1 MKGVTRTVVAAVLV
15 VLVGTVAR
23 EGVVRAVGS
32 TIEVTMDSTTVTS
45 SSSVDFDLQNRIEL
59 PASWSSTQPI
69 AAEVSITS
77 SGADDAATFRG
88 SGGCIVDLADNVASA
103 SSRAY
108 GSTASNG
115 SQSLTGVDSSVF
127 VINDRSPQLS
137 IYGPAASL
145 RQALSMVRVSC
156 TALADL
162 AGKYVRVGAVPA
174 EDPETIDSSTAY
186 GGLYYLFS
194 TNHYYRFTKDNTAS
208 IASNYT
214 RIGEMIDYGKSLSIT
229 VNGTSKDLSGSSRP
243 RGWVATVS
251 TRDEI
256 VLTTAIADLSKS
268 PMFGVTDVGAD
279 STDQGSYVV
288 SAGNYR
294 TQTNGRSWTWDT
306 SAWGSVPSGTSST
319 CTTLEGD
326 YRWLGP
332 DTWCQR
338 LPTMNSFD
346 ATTKSNTRYWSRD
359 GSTGAWSIGSSSS
372 FTIDLGSTSTDPSA
386 ATFNGIN
393 VWHNWAVDGS
403 GNIEEPN
410 ASGDYIYWWSGHGWD
425 DADPGDGVERDNQR
439 LKTGTRRYMYV
450 EFCSERDAASTCDPP
465 DVAVASTQILAAQTI
480 DFPNPGTQ
488 TVGFTLVGSASSG
501 LDVSYASSTPSVCTV
516 SGSDVEKVA
525 NGTCTITA
533 SQAGNATWNAASS
546 VERSFAF
553 QDDPATLI
561 SWSIDSRTQS
571 APTAATGSC
580 TAGTSS
586 AANSGSFRTVRF
598 RAPASGGGSCTF
610 TPPAGVT
617 HVEVLLVGGGGAGGY
632 DAGGGGGGGA
642 MVYHSA
648 LPVSGA
654 VTITIGAGGAASSS
668 SASWAAKAGGSGG
681 NSSVTAGGTTL
692 TANGGGG
699 GNGCRWSGSIC
710 SVGGESNSG
719 GAGGTA
725 SGGTMRA
732 NGGSGG
738 NGVWTSASGSCSSK
752 SCPGNGADGGLW
764 HILGTALNLGGGGG
778 GSGASATPGSGGT
791 GGGASGTSGA
801 GSPSAGT
808 AGTGGGGA
816 GGNGVAGSN
825 GGSGTVIIR
834 FATSMATN
842 NASPSVRP
850 VFSGTNASGGA
861 LSAGASTSN
870 GTVKRQYATLTS
882 GSCGASWTTESASI
896 TTFPDATELV
906 RGRCYRWS
914 YDDGV
919 AASASRPSDSAG
931 TRPTANLTS
940 PVLLLPVASTV
951 TAPASLPVDP
961 SATTKDLLV
970 RVTAGDDD
978 VRICLYPTTDSVI
991 SGTGTAAGSGLTFD
1005 VGANGTTDASASS
1018 TTVSGDRSAAASLTG
1033 TRTNL
1038 NVALA
1043 SVRVSASSGAVVDGG
1058 NVLLRSVPVVSG
1070 FTTSCDPSASAD
1082 LRPVTGGSA
1091 VVDLVVFTKRT
1102 AVRGTVTVD

>member
-1 MKGVTRTVVAAVLV
+1 VKRIARAVAVAALVVVSGTVVRQ
-15 VLVGTVAR
+15 GVA
-23 EGVVRAVGS
+23 RAVGS
-32 TIEVTMDSTTVTS
+32 TIEVTMDTTTLTS
-45 SSSVDFDLQNRIEL
+45 SASVDFDLQNRIEL

-77 SGADDAATFRG
+77 TGADDAATFRG
-88 SGGCIVDLADNVASA
+88 SGGCIVDLADNVSSA
-103 SSRAY
+103 SSRGY
-108 GSTASNG
+108 GSTATNG

-137 IYGPAASL
+137 IYGPAASV

-156 TALADL
+156 TALSDL
-162 AGKYVRVGAVPA
+162 SVKYVRVGAVPSESA
-174 EDPETIDSSTAY
+174 ETIDSSTAY

-194 TNHYYRFTKDNTAS
+194 TNHYYRFTKDETAT
-208 IASNYT
+208 IATNYT
-214 RIGEMIDYGKSLSIT
+214 RIGEMIDYGKTLSIG
-229 VNGTSKDLSGSSRP
+229 VNGSSKDLTGSSRP
-243 RGWVATVS
+243 RGWVATVR

-256 VLTTAIADLSKS
+256 VLTTAIADLAKS

-332 DTWCQR
+332 DAWCER
-338 LPTMNSFD
+338 MPAMNAFD
-346 ATTKSNTRYWSRD
+346 ATTKSNTRYWTRD
-359 GSTGAWSIGSSSS
+359 SSSGSWSAGSSSS
-372 FTIDLGSTSTDPSA
+372 FTIDMGTTTIDSTSAS
-386 ATFNGIN
+386 FNGLN
-393 VWHNWAVDGS
+393 VWHNWAIDAS
-403 GNIEEPN
+403 NNIIEPN
-410 ASGDYIYWWSGHGWD
+410 SSGDYIYWWTGNGWD
-425 DADPGDGVERDNQR
+425 DAAPSDGVDRDGIR
-439 LKTGTRRYMYV
+439 LQTGTRRYMYV

-465 DVAVASTQILAAQTI
+465 DAAVASTQVLASQTI

-488 TVGFTLVGSASSG
+488 TVGFTLTASATSG
-501 LDVSYASSTPSVCTV
+501 LDVSFASSTPGVCTV

-533 SQAGNATWNAASS
+533 SQAGNATWSAAAA
-546 VERSFAF
+546 VERSFSF

-571 APTAATGSC
+571 APTAGTASC
-580 TAGTSS
+580 TAGTST

-617 HVEVLLVGGGGAGGY
+617 HVEVLLVGGGGAGGF

-654 VTITIGAGGAASSS
+654 VTITIGAGGTASSS
-668 SASWAAKAGGSGG
+668 GATWAGKAGGSGG

-692 TANGGGG
+692 TANGGSG

-710 SVGGESNSG
+710 TVGGESNSG

-725 SGGTMRA
+725 SGGTLRV
-732 NGGSGG
+732 NGGAGG
-738 NGVWTSASGSCSSK
+738 NGVWTSGSGSCSSK
-752 SCPGNGADGGLW
+752 SCPASGSDGGLW

-778 GSGASATPGSGGT
+778 GAGASFTAGSGGS
-791 GGGASGTSGA
+791 GGGAAGISGA
-801 GSPSAGT
+801 GTPT
-808 AGTGGGGA
+808 AAAAATGGGGA
-816 GGNGVAGSN
+816 GGNTSAGSN

-850 VFSGTNASGGA
+850 VFSGTNTSGGN

-882 GSCGASWTTESASI
+882 GSCGATWTTEAASI
-896 TTFPDATELV
+896 TSFPDATELV

-914 YDDGV
+914 FDDGV
-919 AASASRPSDSAG
+919 AGSAARPADSGG

-940 PVLLLPVASTV
+940 PVLLLPVAPAVS
-951 TAPASLPVDP
+951 APESLPVDP
-961 SATTKDLLV
+961 SATTRDLLV
-970 RVTAGDDD
+970 RVTAGEDD
-978 VRICLYPTTDSVI
+978 VQVCLFPTTAASI
-991 SGTGTAAGSGLTFD
+991 SGTGTAAGSGLVFD
-1005 VGANGTTDASASS
+1005 VGSNGATDATVSSA
-1018 TTVSGDRSAAASLTG
+1018 TVSGDRSASASLSG
-1033 TRTNL
+1033 SRTNL
-1038 NVALA
+1038 NAALA
-1043 SVRVSASSGAVVDGG
+1043 SVRMSAPAGAIGESV
-1058 NVLLRSVPVVSG
+1058 NVLVRSVPVLGG
-1070 FTTSCDPSASAD
+1070 FTSSCDPSSSAD
-1082 LRPVTGGSA
+1082 LRPVAGGS
-1091 VVDLVVFTKRT
+1091 VVIDLVLLTKRT
-1102 AVRGTVTVD
+1102 AVRGSVAID